1 MKSLSK
7 VVVNM
12 PRSGIRQIA
21 SMAVEMPDCIR
32 LDLGE
37 PHFPTPRH
45 ICDAAHKAA
54 LDGFTKYTT
63 PVGLKSLREAMS
75 AKLKRVN
82 GLDVPIDR
90 IVATCGA
97 TSGLFNACL
106 AILEHGDEMLLPDP
120 GWPNWEMMVL
130 AAGGRPVRYAA
141 PASNGFLPDPA
152 ALDALV
158 TPRTKGILINSPSNP
173 TGAVMPADLL
183 RQMVEFARRH
193 DLWVVSDE
201 CYDEFV
207 FSGEHTSAARYDEDG
222 RVISVFSCSKT
233 YAMTGWRVGYVAVP
247 AVAAEVQAK
256 LQEPVIGSICAVA
269 QKAAEAALNGPQ
281 ENVGMMRDY
290 FRARRDQ
297 AIHLL
302 EKAGIRTWRP
312 EGAFFLMVDI
322 SGATL
327 DTYGFAKDLL
337 LKEKVSVAPGETFG
351 PAGRGLVRIALATS
365 EEKLETGLS
374 RLIRTIQRETE
385 LARMGG
391 ARVWP

>member
-1 MKSLSK
+1 
-7 VVVNM
+7 
-12 PRSGIRQIA
+12 
-21 SMAVEMPDCIR
+21 
-32 LDLGE
+32 
-37 PHFPTPRH
+37 
-45 ICDAAHKAA
+45 
-54 LDGFTKYTT
+54 
-63 PVGLKSLREAMS
+63 
-75 AKLKRVN
+75 
-82 GLDVPIDR
+82 
-90 IVATCGA
+90 
-97 TSGLFNACL
+97 
-106 AILEHGDEMLLPDP
+106 
-120 GWPNWEMMVL
+120 
-130 AAGGRPVRYAA
+130 
-141 PASNGFLPDPA
+141 
-152 ALDALV
+152 
-158 TPRTKGILINSPSNP
+158 
-173 TGAVMPADLL
+173 
-183 RQMVEFARRH
+183 
-193 DLWVVSDE
+193 
-201 CYDEFV
+201 
-207 FSGEHTSAARYDEDG
+207 
-222 RVISVFSCSKT
+222 
-233 YAMTGWRVGYVAVP
+233 MTGWRVGYVAVP

-374 RLIRTIQRETE
+374 RLIRTIQRQTE
-385 LARMGG
+385 LARMGA